1 MGRAEGFPIPLQ
13 LDNAMDDRYTIDT
26 PENIEFAYDIA
37 GIGSRF
43 LAAIVDTLIIGVA
56 EVIVFILIGLTASSL
71 GLASSAAGSLLA
83 ALGGLLAFAILWGYY
98 IAFELLWNGQSP
110 GKRAIGLRV
119 VREGGRPITFVGSAI
134 RNLIRIVDFLPAF
147 YGIGVVVMFVD
158 RRARRLGDLAGGTL
172 VVKERRGV
180 TLESLTAP
188 AVMPAAL
195 AGPTSDGEPLA
206 RPTLPNVA
214 LLNDQDYN
222 LIQEFLRRRDE
233 LGRDA
238 RQRLGVQL
246 AGGLQ
251 ARLGLPQGG
260 DAERFLQYVAGE
272 YQLHKRQQ
280 SDS

>member
-1 MGRAEGFPIPLQ
+1 
-13 LDNAMDDRYTIDT
+13 MDDRYTIDT

-43 LAAIVDTLIIGVA
+43 LAAIIDTLVIGAALLVLGLLVG
-56 EVIVFILIGLTASSL
+56 VIGNRTS
-71 GLASSAAGSLLA
+71 LASSTTSSVAAAIGAILSFL
-83 ALGGLLAFAILWGYY
+83 ILWGYY
-98 IAFELLWNGQSP
+98 IVFELVWNGQSI

-119 VREGGRPITFVGSAI
+119 VREGGRPVTFVSSAI

-147 YGIGVVVMFVD
+147 YGIGVIVMFVD

-188 AVMPAAL
+188 AAAPAAQL
-195 AGPTSDGEPLA
+195 GAAAQL
-206 RPTLPNVA
+206 PTLPNVH

-222 LIQEFLRRRDE
+222 LVQEFLRRRSE

-238 RQRLGVQL
+238 RTRLGAQL
-246 AGGLQ
+246 ASGLQ

-260 DAERFLQYVAGE
+260 DAERFLQYVTAE
-272 YQLHKRQQ
+272 YQLFRRQQ
-280 SDS
+280 ANS

>member
-1 MGRAEGFPIPLQ
+1 
-13 LDNAMDDRYTIDT
+13 MDDRYTIDT

-43 LAAIVDTLIIGVA
+43 LAAIIDTL
-56 EVIVFILIGLTASSL
+56 LIGLAEVVVILIVSL
-71 GLASSAAGSLLA
+71 TVSAIGLRANAAGSLLA
-83 ALGGLLAFAILWGYY
+83 ALGSLLAFAILWGYY

-119 VREGGRPITFVGSAI
+119 VREGGRPITFVGSAV

-188 AVMPAAL
+188 TVLAPAR
-195 AGPTSDGEPLA
+195 PLA
-206 RPTLPNVA
+206 PGEQAPQVTLPNLE

-222 LIQEFLRRRDE
+222 LVQEFLRRRGE

-238 RQRLGVQL
+238 RTRLGVQL

-251 ARLGLPQGG
+251 SRLGLPAGG
-260 DAERFLQYVAGE
+260 DAERFLQHVAAE
-272 YQLHKRQQ
+272 YQILKRQQ
-280 SDS
+280 QIDG

>member
-1 MGRAEGFPIPLQ
+1 
-13 LDNAMDDRYTIDT
+13 MDDRYTIDT

-43 LAAIVDTLIIGVA
+43 LAAIVDTLLIGVA
-56 EVIVFILIGLTASSL
+56 EIVVFILIGLIVSSL
-71 GLASSAAGSLLA
+71 DLASSAAGSLLL

-110 GKRAIGLRV
+110 GKRLIGLRV

-134 RNLIRIVDFLPAF
+134 RNLIRIVDFLPFF

-158 RRARRLGDLAGGTL
+158 PRARRLGDLAGGTL
-172 VVKERRGV
+172 VVKERRGI

-188 AVMPAAL
+188 ENSVPAPR
-195 AGPTSDGEPLA
+195 GVPGEPVPQ
-206 RPTLPNVA
+206 PTLANVG

-222 LIQEFLRRRDE
+222 LVQEFLGRRAE

-238 RQRLGVQL
+238 RARLGIQL
-246 AGGLQ
+246 AGRLQ
-251 ARLGLPQGG
+251 ERLGLPQGG
-260 DAERFLQYVAGE
+260 DPERFLQYVAGE

-280 SDS
+280 ADG

>member
-1 MGRAEGFPIPLQ
+1 
-13 LDNAMDDRYTIDT
+13 MDDRYTIDT

-43 LAAIVDTLIIGVA
+43 LAAIIDSL
-56 EVIVFILIGLTASSL
+56 LIG
-71 GLASSAAGSLLA
+71 A
-83 ALGGLLAFAILWGYY
+83 ALLILGIIVTVIGARDSLTRSTLGSVVAAIGAILSFLILWGYY
-98 IAFELLWNGQSP
+98 IVFEMVWNGQSV

-119 VREGGRPITFVGSAI
+119 VREGGRPVTFVSSAI

-147 YGIGVVVMFVD
+147 YGVGVIVMFVD

-180 TLESLTAP
+180 TLESLTT
-188 AVMPAAL
+188 PAAVPL
-195 AGPTSDGEPLA
+195 TRPGEPALQ
-206 RPTLPNVA
+206 PTLQNIH

-222 LIQEFLRRRDE
+222 LIQEFLRRRGE

-238 RQRLGVQL
+238 RMRLGVQL
-246 AGGLQ
+246 ASGLQ

-260 DAERFLQYVAGE
+260 DAERFLQYVAAE
-272 YQLHKRQQ
+272 YQLLKRQESQ
-280 SDS
+280 G

>member
-1 MGRAEGFPIPLQ
+1 
-13 LDNAMDDRYTIDT
+13 MDDRYIIDT
-26 PENIEFAYDIA
+26 PENIEFAYDVG

-43 LAAIVDTLIIGVA
+43 LAAIVDSLLIGIA
-56 EVIVFILIGLTASSL
+56 EIVVFVLIGLTISSL
-71 GLASSAAGSLLA
+71 DLGASATGSVLA

-110 GKRAIGLRV
+110 GKRMIGLRV

-134 RNLIRIVDFLPAF
+134 RNLIRIVDFLPFF

-158 RRARRLGDLAGGTL
+158 RRARRLGDLAAGTL

-180 TLESLTAP
+180 SLESLTAP
-188 AVMPAAL
+188 GTTLVPIKARH
-195 AGPTSDGEPLA
+195 GEPLPQ
-206 RPTLPNVA
+206 PTLPNVE
-214 LLNDQDYN
+214 LLNDRDYN
-222 LIQEFLRRRDE
+222 LIQEFLSRRDE

-238 RQRLGVQL
+238 RLRLGVQL

-260 DAERFLQYVAGE
+260 DAERFLQYVVGE
-272 YQLHKRQQ
+272 YQLYKRQQ
-280 SDS
+280 SE

>member
-1 MGRAEGFPIPLQ
+1 
-13 LDNAMDDRYTIDT
+13 MDDRYTIDT

-43 LAAIVDTLIIGVA
+43 LAAIIDTLLIIVA
-56 EVIVFILIGLTASSL
+56 QIIVFLVVGLTIAAT
-71 GLASSAAGSLLA
+71 GIRANAAGSLLL
-83 ALGGLLAFAILWGYY
+83 ALGTLLSFAILWGYY

-172 VVKERRGV
+172 VIKERRGV

-188 AVMPAAL
+188 SIATPAPAMPGA
-195 AGPTSDGEPLA
+195 PLPE
-206 RPTLPNVA
+206 PTLANVE

-222 LIQEFLRRRDE
+222 LIQEFLRRREE
-233 LGRDA
+233 LSRDA
-238 RQRLGVQL
+238 RMRLGVQL

-260 DAERFLQYVAGE
+260 DAERFLQYVSGE
-272 YQLHKRQQ
+272 YQLFKRRQQ
-280 SDS
+280 ETLER

>member
-1 MGRAEGFPIPLQ
+1 
-13 LDNAMDDRYTIDT
+13 MDDRYTIDT

-43 LAAIVDTLIIGVA
+43 LAAIIDTLLIAVAQVIIFLV
-56 EVIVFILIGLTASSL
+56 IGLLISTL
-71 GLASSAAGSLLA
+71 GIRTNFGGSVLLA
-83 ALGGLLAFAILWGYY
+83 LGTLLSFAMLWGYY
-98 IAFELLWNGQSP
+98 IGFELLWNGQSP

-172 VVKERRGV
+172 VIKERRGV

-188 AVMPAAL
+188 GVVAPPQAAPGQTL
-195 AGPTSDGEPLA
+195 AA
-206 RPTLPNVA
+206 PTLANVE
-214 LLNDQDYN
+214 LLSDQDYN

-233 LGRDA
+233 LSRDA
-238 RQRLGVQL
+238 RVRLGVQL

-272 YQLHKRQQ
+272 YQLLKRQQ
-280 SDS
+280 ESAG

>member
-1 MGRAEGFPIPLQ
+1 
-13 LDNAMDDRYTIDT
+13 MDDRYTIDT

-43 LAAIVDTLIIGVA
+43 LAAIIDTLLIAVVQI
-56 EVIVFILIGLTASSL
+56 IVFVVL
-71 GLASSAAGSLLA
+71 GLLF
-83 ALGGLLAFAILWGYY
+83 GLLDLDNTGTGSVLVALAGLLSFVMLWGYY
-98 IAFELLWNGQSP
+98 IVFEVIWNGQSP

-119 VREGGRPITFVGSAI
+119 VREGGRPITFVSSAI

-172 VVKERRGV
+172 VVKERRGI
-180 TLESLTAP
+180 TLESLTGS
-188 AVMPAAL
+188 
-195 AGPTSDGEPLA
+195 GPGLPQPVSHPGEPA
-206 RPTLPNVA
+206 PQPTLPNVQ

-222 LIQEFLRRRDE
+222 LVQEFLRRRDE

-238 RQRLGVQL
+238 RLRLGAQL
-246 AGGLQ
+246 ASGLQ

-260 DAERFLQYVAGE
+260 DAERFLQHVAAE
-272 YQLHKRQQ
+272 YQLLKRQQ
-280 SDS
+280 EM

>member
-1 MGRAEGFPIPLQ
+1 
-13 LDNAMDDRYTIDT
+13 MDDRYTIDT

-43 LAAIVDTLIIGVA
+43 LAAIIDTLVIGVA
-56 EVIVFILIGLTASSL
+56 LTILGILVGVVGARAGLVPSTTSSV
-71 GLASSAAGSLLA
+71 AAAVGAILSFL
-83 ALGGLLAFAILWGYY
+83 ILWGYY
-98 IAFELLWNGQSP
+98 IVFELVWNGQSI

-119 VREGGRPITFVGSAI
+119 VREGGRPITFVSSAI

-147 YGIGVVVMFVD
+147 YGIGVIVMFVD

-188 AVMPAAL
+188 VAQP
-195 AGPTSDGEPLA
+195 AGPAQP
-206 RPTLPNVA
+206 PTLPNVH

-222 LIQEFLRRRDE
+222 LVQEFLRRRGE

-238 RQRLGVQL
+238 RIRLGAQL
-246 AGGLQ
+246 ASGLQ
-251 ARLGLPQGG
+251 ARLGVPQGG
-260 DAERFLQYVAGE
+260 DAERFLQYVAAE
-272 YQLHKRQQ
+272 YQLFRRQQ
-280 SDS
+280 AQG